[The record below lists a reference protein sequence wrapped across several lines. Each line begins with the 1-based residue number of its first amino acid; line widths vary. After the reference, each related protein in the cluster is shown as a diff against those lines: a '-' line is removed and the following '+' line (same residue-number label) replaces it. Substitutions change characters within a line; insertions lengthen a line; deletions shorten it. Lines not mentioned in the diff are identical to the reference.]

1 MISLSFTFP
10 GRLCHAISVKKNIAI
25 IVIIIVVL
33 AVSYAAFEMLVPA
46 QNVTK
51 YTEIEIPRGTTFRQ
65 AVEILAD
72 QKLIRDGKLF
82 LLLGRLTG
90 ADRKIRAGYYSIW
103 ANMSPLDIFRIL
115 LKGRIIEYQ
124 ITVLEGDSLTEIA
137 DAVAEAGIAHKEEFM
152 KLVHDPDFLEL
163 YGIEAPSAEGYIF
176 PDTYTVPK
184 GVNLEEALGVMID
197 KMREKYS
204 VDLMENTESLGMTE
218 QQVLTLASI
227 IEKEAV
233 KDEERPIISAVYHNR
248 LKRHMPLQADPTSIY
263 GIKSSKERITMSD
276 LRRKTPYNTYII
288 NGLPPGPIA
297 SPGLKSIEAAIN
309 PANVP
314 YLYFVS
320 NNDGTHTFSVTLS
333 EHEAAVKAYRE
344 KKKMEEEEGETVTA
358 SRLPAEQSIPKKEE
372 QTP

>member
-1 MISLSFTFP
+1 M
-10 GRLCHAISVKKNIAI
+10 KKNIALI
-25 IVIIIVVL
+25 FLIIIVL
-33 AVSYAAFEMLVPA
+33 AASYTAFEMLVPA

-51 YTEIEIPRGTTFRQ
+51 YTEIEIPKGSTFRQ
-65 AVEILAD
+65 AAEILAD

-124 ITVLEGDSLTEIA
+124 IKVLEGDSLAEIA
-137 DAVAEAGIAHKEEFM
+137 DAFAATGIAGKEDFM
-152 KLVHDPDFLEL
+152 KLAHDPDFLES

-197 KMREKYS
+197 EMREKYS
-204 VDLMENTESLGMTE
+204 VGLMEETERLGMTE

-233 KDEERPIISAVYHNR
+233 KDEERPMISAVYHNR
-248 LKRHMPLQADPTSIY
+248 LRKHMPLQADPTSIY
-263 GIKSSKERITMSD
+263 GVKSSKEKITMTD

-288 NGLPPGPIA
+288 KGLPPGPIA
-297 SPGLKSIEAAIN
+297 SPGLKSIEAALN
-309 PANVP
+309 PAKVP

-344 KKKMEEEEGETVTA
+344 KKKAEDEETVTGDGGNLTINA
-358 SRLPAEQSIPKKEE
+358 KKEE
-372 QTP
+372 